1 MIRKLLL
8 AICLC
13 CVMNTLA
20 QNSEEHR
27 WHPELGLEF
36 TTEQQVTQQG
46 KYNFANQLRLSAS
59 LPIGKRLS
67 LDIASLSF
75 FMTSKESIGGDLQ
88 TFSNLD
94 ADNIPLAL
102 SMCGLNWDIN
112 DSHMVFAGLRN
123 MNEDYFISPVT
134 SLFTNSSCGI
144 FPTLSAN
151 YEIANYPLAS
161 MGVHYKYEYENENYG
176 GNGKF
181 TIQASLYNGLGYR
194 NFAGHDN
201 ILRFCPKDDGLF
213 ALTQIDY
220 QYKGG
225 RYFLGVCGRKPFG
238 NIFNDVEGKGEAGA
252 TMWTY
257 TEQDVTSNLSLMAAY
272 SHAFGKNP
280 ECTDFAGLGGKYSWK
295 KSELGVFSDYARYSG
310 ANECATELTFKAA
323 ITPHI
328 NIQPSAH
335 FIVTHITGN
344 EPENAF
350 HFAATLR
357 VGVSL

>member
-161 MGVHYKYEYENENYG
+161 MGVHYKYEYENE
-176 GNGKF
+176 
-181 TIQASLYNGLGYR
+181 
-194 NFAGHDN
+194 DE
-201 ILRFCPKDDGLF
+201 D
-213 ALTQIDY
+213 
-220 QYKGG
+220 
-225 RYFLGVCGRKPFG
+225 
-238 NIFNDVEGKGEAGA
+238 E
-252 TMWTY
+252 
-257 TEQDVTSNLSLMAAY
+257 
-272 SHAFGKNP
+272 
-280 ECTDFAGLGGKYSWK
+280 
-295 KSELGVFSDYARYSG
+295 
-310 ANECATELTFKAA
+310 NENCSRAKCWCAIRSPA
-323 ITPHI
+323 
-328 NIQPSAH
+328 
-335 FIVTHITGN
+335 V
-344 EPENAF
+344 
-350 HFAATLR
+350 R
-357 VGVSL
+357 